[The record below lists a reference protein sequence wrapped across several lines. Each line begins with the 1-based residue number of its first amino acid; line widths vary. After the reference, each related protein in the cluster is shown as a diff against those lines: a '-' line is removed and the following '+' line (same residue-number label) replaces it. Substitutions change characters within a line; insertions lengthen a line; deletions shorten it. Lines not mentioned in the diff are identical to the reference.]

1 MGKVTQPVVI
11 TPPEKLR
18 AAVGEEAANEIVQ
31 MVVQV
36 AASAASDKVSKS
48 EYDAHARL
56 IDEKFERF
64 RAEVKNMI
72 NAALL
77 KGLAWVTV
85 LIFGL
90 FGALWAL
97 VSTIK

>member
-1 MGKVTQPVVI
+1 MSKIARPALI

-31 MVVQV
+31 LMAQI
-36 AASAASDKVSKS
+36 AATAASDKVSKN

-72 NAALL
+72 NGALL

-97 VSTIK
+97 VSTVK